1 VVRRRNGRSGFI
13 RVGFTIVLLIAVWTK
28 RLSVDVKCRFCSARC
43 AFGHCGVSSALV
55 SYHAPKS
62 PEKKVNSAH
71 VLTAQSG
78 QLVGLQKFADAPNMI
93 GKRIR
98 KPRESSLTSALSG
111 QPRGET
117 EGAIKDLAYV
127 CASLTAHGS
136 IITVPMQAGLCQGA
150 PLAGHGFTGHS
161 LPYGAKTL
169 PQIQVATLKKKR
181 GHPCPSAPNNRRLER
196 GAHCDS
202 GPSFDRPRLCPKARI
217 LCETR
222 GSN

>member
-43 AFGHCGVSSALV
+43 AFGHCGVSLALV

-78 QLVGLQKFADAPNMI
+78 QLVGLQKFADALNMI

-98 KPRESSLTSALSG
+98 KPRESSLTSGLSDNPG
-111 QPRGET
+111 VKRKGRSKILRTFVPPSQRMDRSLLSPCWQG
-117 EGAIKDLAYV
+117 
-127 CASLTAHGS
+127 CAKAH
-136 IITVPMQAGLCQGA
+136 
-150 PLAGHGFTGHS
+150 
-161 LPYGAKTL
+161 
-169 PQIQVATLKKKR
+169 R
-181 GHPCPSAPNNRRLER
+181 
-196 GAHCDS
+196 
-202 GPSFDRPRLCPKARI
+202 
-217 LCETR
+217 
-222 GSN
+222 